1 MARKIMITDASE
13 IIPILINAY
22 DKNAGVLNA
31 AIRRVYA
38 YARYIGTVDDEEKI
52 RQLNLML
59 NKEHVYVKYWG
70 SVIALSYNVIKKRAL
85 ATLISI
91 LDTETIPLN
100 GALNFRLNLLKA
112 DIALDEKSMS
122 LLEALKYFFTGF
134 LQIIITDGECYAL
147 IKEETSGNYAQKYI
161 LINK

>member
-1 MARKIMITDASE
+1 
-13 IIPILINAY
+13 
-22 DKNAGVLNA
+22 
-31 AIRRVYA
+31 
-38 YARYIGTVDDEEKI
+38 
-52 RQLNLML
+52 ML

-112 DIALDEKSMS
+112 DIECVLYDYKKYGVIGSYPEQYAEKYKPSVFPN
-122 LLEALKYFFTGF
+122 ARYAIKYFRR
-134 LQIIITDGECYAL
+134 L
-147 IKEETSGNYAQKYI
+147 IK
-161 LINK
+161 

>member
-112 DIALDEKSMS
+112 DIECVLYDYKKYGVIGSCPEQYAEKYKPSVFPN
-122 LLEALKYFFTGF
+122 ARYAIKYFRR
-134 LQIIITDGECYAL
+134 L
-147 IKEETSGNYAQKYI
+147 IK
-161 LINK
+161 